1 MSEST
6 LPKPTL
12 YDQLFPGRFLKAGD
26 LAGKDR
32 TLTIADVIVEAMPTD
47 DGGTKVRG
55 IVSFKETER
64 QLALNRTN
72 GESLKAMFGKAIKDW
87 IGKRVTI
94 YPTTDRFGAE
104 QVDAIRVRGS
114 PDIAG
119 NVTFSLKLPK
129 RKAREITLTRT
140 VRGPAEDASKGG
152 GT

>member
-1 MSEST
+1 MSEAT

-12 YDQLFPGRFLKAGD
+12 YDQLFPGRFIKAGD

-32 TLTIADVIVEAMPTD
+32 TLTISDVIVEAMPTD

-55 IVSFKETER
+55 IVAFKETER

-72 GESLKAMFGKAIKDW
+72 GEACKAMFGKAIKDW
-87 IGKRVTI
+87 FGKRVTI
-94 YPTTDRFGAE
+94 YPTTDRFGSE

-129 RKAREITLTRT
+129 RKAREITLTKT

-152 GT
+152 VA